1 MNKPPSQTPVCSV
14 CHNPVKLET
23 AKTDEHGKPTHEEC
37 YLAKISRKIPLNPR
51 NPPAT
56 QY

>member
-37 YLAKISRKIPLNPR
+37 YLAKISSKIPLNPR
-51 NPPAT
+51 NPPAA
-56 QY
+56 QN